1 MRKAYLFCIVFLA
14 AVLCACG
21 KKPANSDNGEV
32 APEKRDFAVLLS
44 EEYDADIVLL
54 NADGHEFRETLERRE
69 ITVDAIDTLRADKAK
84 SYGCILILDRKGTCP
99 LTVEIVKKLV
109 RFADENRYDIQYI
122 GRAGVSLF
130 REAGVRDA
138 EENDVAVTYA
148 PASTDPEQSGSNVI
162 LGLWNEGNEE
172 LAIQS
177 EEAMEEEI
185 LSDLCYLAKIARD
198 FRKSVK

>member
-1 MRKAYLFCIVFLA
+1 MFCIVFLA

>member
-1 MRKAYLFCIVFLA
+1 MRKAYLFCIVLLA

-148 PASTDPEQSGSNVI
+148 PASTDPEQSGSNAI

-172 LAIQS
+172 LAIRS

>member
-1 MRKAYLFCIVFLA
+1 MFCIVLLA

>member
-1 MRKAYLFCIVFLA
+1 MFCIVLLA

-172 LAIQS
+172 LAIRS

>member
-1 MRKAYLFCIVFLA
+1 MKKTFIFCMVIFTV
-14 AVLCACG
+14 VLCSCG
-21 KKPANSDNGEV
+21 KKPTNSNTGDE
-32 APEKRDFAVLLS
+32 APKKRDFAVLLS

-54 NADGHEFRETLERRE
+54 NADGHEFRKTFESRE
-69 ITVDAIDTLRADKAK
+69 ITTETIDTLQADKSK
-84 SYGCILILDRKGTCP
+84 SYGCILILDRKGTCA

-130 REAGVRDA
+130 REAGIRDA

-148 PASTDPEQSGSNVI
+148 PASTDPGQSGSNVI

-172 LAIQS
+172 LAAES

-198 FRKSVK
+198 FRKSLK

>member
-1 MRKAYLFCIVFLA
+1 MRKAYLFCIVLLA

-172 LAIQS
+172 LAIRS

>member
-1 MRKAYLFCIVFLA
+1 MRKAYLFCIVLLA

-138 EENDVAVTYA
+138 EGNDVAVTYA

-172 LAIQS
+172 LAIRS